1 VGHPPLEAKHATTGG
16 RGGRKVE
23 RKKERERERE
33 RDEHNE

>member
-16 RGGRKVE
+16 RKVE
-23 RKKERERERE
+23 RKKERKKERERE